1 MQMLYK
7 LYSLCSKRFWVQQ
20 QQQQNQQQQQQ
31 LTKDNLNTMEV
42 WQAASMLEKGT

>member
-7 LYSLCSKRFWVQQ
+7 LYSLCSKRFGV
-20 QQQQNQQQQQQ
+20 QQQQQ